1 MDMNIQQLIS
11 GFDIDK
17 SHSKFQNFQMKS
29 IYTFFFPLAIGRPGL
44 LTSLENFGQIME
56 ENILKIINNPTGI
69 DAQAFLWVQNYISSS
84 DEQLD
89 YLITHE
95 GLYKFGFDYC
105 DANLDQECLMK
116 DHMAYVT

>member
-1 MDMNIQQLIS
+1 MDMNFQQFIS
-11 GFDIDK
+11 EFDIDK

-69 DAQAFLWVQNYISSS
+69 YAQ
-84 DEQLD
+84 
-89 YLITHE
+89 T
-95 GLYKFGFDYC
+95 
-105 DANLDQECLMK
+105 
-116 DHMAYVT
+116 